1 MSNFDEKHVNI
12 YIKVDEGKKYYIRN
26 ISWAGNTV
34 YSSAY
39 LEALLGMKKG
49 DVYNQKIL
57 GKRLNEDDDAVS
69 NLYYNN
75 GYVFSRIEPTEI
87 NIDGDSIDLEMRVTE
102 GPQAY
107 LSHVRINGNTRLY
120 ET

>member
-75 GYVFSRIEPTEI
+75 GYVFSRIEPTE
-87 NIDGDSIDLEMRVTE
+87 SILMAT
-102 GPQAY
+102 
-107 LSHVRINGNTRLY
+107 LSIWRCA
-120 ET
+120 

>member
-1 MSNFDEKHVNI
+1 
-12 YIKVDEGKKYYIRN
+12 
-26 ISWAGNTV
+26 
-34 YSSAY
+34 
-39 LEALLGMKKG
+39 MKKG
-49 DVYNQKIL
+49 DVQNQKIL

-75 GYVFSRIEPTEI
+75 GYVFSRSEPTEI

-107 LSHVRINGNTRLY
+107 LCILYTSYHRNTTLNKLFAK
-120 ET
+120 EDSC